1 MILAHVLPALAG
13 RLVATV
19 LTVCHMLMAFVQT
32 GHVLTSLSA
41 VSVERDSATLSPG
54 SQCSFC
60 QSTRD
65 ELVRLR
71 EEVMVLKATVLR
83 LSEAE
88 SLRVA
93 KTIPGSNEGSHRP
106 RKRQAKQAGSQSDP
120 VLTRQQAPV
129 PTTRPR
135 NKIPLL
141 GKRKVWGT
149 MKHASAATVSRAL
162 TQLTS
167 LASKNI
173 KVKRKFKNGDR
184 AGWWHVISGEENIL
198 KILED
203 EWEGVKRQLGWNILP
218 CLVYSES
225 DVPSAAPLAPLSSS
239 PSQSEPVNKGATS
252 ITNSLLPTTAPVLD
266 LSEYVSVSPRVS
278 PVTASSFASNTP
290 STCPTKTSPSLVHP
304 QVPSTSVAKDP
315 GIAVPPTSNNP
326 GTTLP
331 STSSSDS

>member
-1 MILAHVLPALAG
+1 MAAETKCCRCRDTGSCASCSCRKAG
-13 RLVATV
+13 RDCVDCVPHAHGLCTNWPR
-19 LTVCHMLMAFVQT
+19 VQLP
-32 GHVLTSLSA
+32 LTSLSA
-41 VSVERDSATLSPG
+41 VSVDRDSATLSPG

-83 LSEAE
+83 LSEADYGPYGWPRRY
-88 SLRVA
+88 LALMKGPVA
-93 KTIPGSNEGSHRP
+93 LVSG
-106 RKRQAKQAGSQSDP
+106 KQSRLATMQSDP

-167 LASKNI
+167 LASENI

-184 AGWWHVISGEENIL
+184 ASWWHVISGEENIL

-239 PSQSEPVNKGATS
+239 PSQSTVVESQLPQSQSSVDKDHVGVCSPVSDTTGAF
-252 ITNSLLPTTAPVLD
+252 LRL
-266 LSEYVSVSPRVS
+266 ERVS
-278 PVTASSFASNTP
+278 PV
-290 STCPTKTSPSLVHP
+290 
-304 QVPSTSVAKDP
+304 
-315 GIAVPPTSNNP
+315 PP
-326 GTTLP
+326 
-331 STSSSDS
+331 

>member
-1 MILAHVLPALAG
+1 MLASASVINSVTAFTVHFVTSPVSQLSRMNITCDFSNNGTDCSHVFEGVHISITIFQAIFALVIFLLAFPMNILLITAMIIYWHLLDKTILITISFLISNTILALI
-13 RLVATV
+13 
-19 LTVCHMLMAFVQT
+19 
-32 GHVLTSLSA
+32 S
-41 VSVERDSATLSPG
+41 
-54 SQCSFC
+54 SQYF
-60 QSTRD
+60 
-65 ELVRLR
+65 
-71 EEVMVLKATVLR
+71 
-83 LSEAE
+83 
-88 SLRVA
+88 
-93 KTIPGSNEGSHRP
+93 I
-106 RKRQAKQAGSQSDP
+106 
-120 VLTRQQAPV
+120 
-129 PTTRPR
+129 
-135 NKIPLL
+135 
-141 GKRKVWGT
+141 T

-167 LASKNI
+167 LASENI

-184 AGWWHVISGEENIL
+184 ASWWHVISGEENIL

-218 CLVYSES
+218 CLVYSEF

-266 LSEYVSVSPRVS
+266 LSEYVPVSTRVS
-278 PVTASSFASNTP
+278 PVTASSFANNTP
-290 STCPTKTSPSLVHP
+290 STCPTRTSPSLVHP

-326 GTTLP
+326 GTTLL